1 MAAGSTTFDA
11 AAETAKYLA
20 TLSPEAHARATAY
33 TQGGHWLLLWGTLVA
48 ILVSWIIIRTGVLP
62 RIRDGAGKGGIGW
75 LAALAVLPV
84 WFVMDSLLSLPW
96 ALYTDW
102 WRQTQY
108 GLTSQALGGWFAD
121 WGKGLGVGLVMTVI
135 LFSLIYWL
143 MRLSPRRWWLWGGL
157 VTSAFLIFGM
167 VIAPVL
173 IEPLFNKY
181 TPAPPGPV
189 RETVVA
195 MAQANGVPSDKIFIY
210 NGSKQSN
217 AVERLHGQ
225 CLGPV
230 RLGPRGHE
238 RHHVQEGR
246 GHRRGARRGRPRD
259 GPLCPHARPVVRGR
273 VQFAGVFSV
282 VAMLGFWL
290 ANRLFPLAARLMGS
304 GVETIADPAGLPVLM
319 TVLSVLSLLGTP
331 LINTVVRTAEAD
343 ADNFSLQRV
352 NEPDGLAKALVK
364 TIEYRA
370 ATPGRWEEIIFYDH
384 PSVGWRVRN
393 AMDWKAAHLKPEP
406 ATVNVDMIELPPAD
420 AGALTK

>member
-217 AVERLHGQ
+217 AYTANVSGLFGSARVAMSDTMFKKGADIAE
-225 CLGPV
+225 V
-230 RLGPRGHE
+230 RGVVGHE
-238 RHHVQEGR
+238 M
-246 GHRRGARRGRPRD
+246 GHYVHM
-259 GPLCPHARPVVRGR
+259 HALW
-273 VQFAGVFSV
+273 FAGVFSV